1 MKKETLHTLAAD
13 KLYLLS
19 SMKAMG
25 GAVARKDFYDTVLKE
40 GRINYFFLCQYMS
53 ELVDAAFIDEAEES
67 LVLTPEGMEVLAMF
81 GDEAPSVSHEV
92 KEASADYAVYSE
104 GNFTVYQ
111 KRLDDELVFSLA
123 LSKEAFPETDQSLS
137 DEARV
142 EAFIASIKKSEN

>member
-1 MKKETLHTLAAD
+1 MAAD

-19 SMKAMG
+19 SIDAWKG
-25 GAVARKDFYDTVLKE
+25 PVRRKDFYDAILNE

-53 ELVDAAFIDEAEES
+53 ELVDAAFIDEKEDTLS
-67 LVLTPEGMEVLAMF
+67 LTDEGKDVLAMF

-92 KEASADYAVYSE
+92 KESTAVYAVYSE
-104 GNFTVYQ
+104 GDFTVYQ

-123 LSKEAFPETDQSLS
+123 LSKDSFPETDQSLS

-142 EAFIASIKKSEN
+142 EAFITSIKKAEA